1 MNKSFHLSW
10 AVFLTIVL
18 ITPFFARAGNSPPN
32 IVLIFC
38 DDLGYSD
45 IGCFGSE
52 KHRTPHIDSLA
63 KNGVKLT
70 SFYSTCGV
78 CTPSRS
84 SLMTGCYPRRVNMH
98 EDARGGWVLF
108 PVAFKG
114 LNPTEITMAEVLGTA
129 GYKTACIGKW
139 HLGDQA
145 PFLPTEQGFDY
156 YFGIPYSNDMGN
168 HFKNRNYPPLPL
180 LRNSTV
186 IEEEPD
192 QSYITKRYT
201 EEAVNFIKE
210 NKNRPFF
217 IYVPH
222 TMPHNPVF
230 ASPEFAGKS
239 ANGGFGDSV
248 EEIDWST
255 GQILKALKANGVD
268 DRTLVIF
275 TSDNG
280 ASRAWG
286 GSNTPLSGYKGST
299 MEGGMRVPFVA
310 SWPGKITA
318 GSVSDE
324 VTSTIDLLPTF
335 AKLTDTTGELTNEID
350 GHDISH
356 ILNGKRRAKSPHDAF
371 YYYFRANLQAVRSG
385 PWKLHFARQQR
396 TRGQQEPTQLPD
408 RLYNLDDDISESKNV
423 AEQHPEVVAKLKEL
437 AETARTELGDG
448 NSKGTGQREA
458 GRVDKPVALRKQ
470 Q

>member
-1 MNKSFHLSW
+1 
-10 AVFLTIVL
+10 
-18 ITPFFARAGNSPPN
+18 
-32 IVLIFC
+32 
-38 DDLGYSD
+38 
-45 IGCFGSE
+45 
-52 KHRTPHIDSLA
+52 
-63 KNGVKLT
+63 
-70 SFYSTCGV
+70 
-78 CTPSRS
+78 
-84 SLMTGCYPRRVNMH
+84 
-98 EDARGGWVLF
+98 
-108 PVAFKG
+108 
-114 LNPTEITMAEVLGTA
+114 
-129 GYKTACIGKW
+129 
-139 HLGDQA
+139 
-145 PFLPTEQGFDY
+145 
-156 YFGIPYSNDMGN
+156 
-168 HFKNRNYPPLPL
+168 
-180 LRNSTV
+180 
-186 IEEEPD
+186 
-192 QSYITKRYT
+192 
-201 EEAVNFIKE
+201 
-210 NKNRPFF
+210 
-217 IYVPH
+217 
-222 TMPHNPVF
+222 
-230 ASPEFAGKS
+230 
-239 ANGGFGDSV
+239 
-248 EEIDWST
+248 
-255 GQILKALKANGVD
+255 
-268 DRTLVIF
+268 
-275 TSDNG
+275 
-280 ASRAWG
+280 
-286 GSNTPLSGYKGST
+286 

-318 GSVSDE
+318 DSVSDE

>member
-1 MNKSFHLSW
+1 MKKSFHLSW
-10 AVFLTIVL
+10 AIFLILVL
-18 ITPFFARAGNSPPN
+18 ITPFSARARNSPPN

-114 LNPTEITMAEVLGTA
+114 LNPTEITMAEVLGAA

-139 HLGDQA
+139 HLGDQT

-168 HFKNRNYPPLPL
+168 HPKNRNYPPLPL

-210 NKNRPFF
+210 NKNQPFF

-230 ASPEFAGKS
+230 ASPDFAGKS

-286 GSNTPLSGYKGST
+286 GSNMPLSGYKGST

-396 TRGQQEPTQLPD
+396 IRGQQEPKQLPD
-408 RLYNLDDDISESKNV
+408 RLYNLDNDIGESKNV
-423 AEQHPEVVAKLKEL
+423 AEQHPEVVAKLKKL

>member
-1 MNKSFHLSW
+1 MKKSFHLSW
-10 AVFLTIVL
+10 AIFLILVL
-18 ITPFFARAGNSPPN
+18 ITPFSARARNSPPN

-114 LNPTEITMAEVLGTA
+114 LNPNEITMAEVLGAA

-210 NKNRPFF
+210 NKNQPFF

-230 ASPEFAGKS
+230 ASPDFAGKS

-286 GSNTPLSGYKGST
+286 GSNMPLSGYKGST

-335 AKLTDTTGELTNEID
+335 AKLSDTTGELTNDID

-396 TRGQQEPTQLPD
+396 TRGQQEPKQLPD
-408 RLYNLDDDISESKNV
+408 RLYNLDNDIGESKNV

-448 NSKGTGQREA
+448 NSKGSGQREA

>member
-1 MNKSFHLSW
+1 M
-10 AVFLTIVL
+10 
-18 ITPFFARAGNSPPN
+18 
-32 IVLIFC
+32 
-38 DDLGYSD
+38 
-45 IGCFGSE
+45 
-52 KHRTPHIDSLA
+52 
-63 KNGVKLT
+63 
-70 SFYSTCGV
+70 
-78 CTPSRS
+78 
-84 SLMTGCYPRRVNMH
+84 
-98 EDARGGWVLF
+98 
-108 PVAFKG
+108 
-114 LNPTEITMAEVLGTA
+114 
-129 GYKTACIGKW
+129 
-139 HLGDQA
+139 
-145 PFLPTEQGFDY
+145 
-156 YFGIPYSNDMGN
+156 
-168 HFKNRNYPPLPL
+168 
-180 LRNSTV
+180 
-186 IEEEPD
+186 
-192 QSYITKRYT
+192 
-201 EEAVNFIKE
+201 
-210 NKNRPFF
+210 
-217 IYVPH
+217 
-222 TMPHNPVF
+222 
-230 ASPEFAGKS
+230 
-239 ANGGFGDSV
+239 
-248 EEIDWST
+248 
-255 GQILKALKANGVD
+255 
-268 DRTLVIF
+268 
-275 TSDNG
+275 
-280 ASRAWG
+280 
-286 GSNTPLSGYKGST
+286 PLSGYKGST

>member
-18 ITPFFARAGNSPPN
+18 ITPFSARAGNSPPN

-63 KNGVKLT
+63 KNGIKLT

-114 LNPTEITMAEVLGTA
+114 LNPTEITMAEVLGAA

-222 TMPHNPVF
+222 TC
-230 ASPEFAGKS
+230 
-239 ANGGFGDSV
+239 
-248 EEIDWST
+248 
-255 GQILKALKANGVD
+255 
-268 DRTLVIF
+268 
-275 TSDNG
+275 
-280 ASRAWG
+280 
-286 GSNTPLSGYKGST
+286 
-299 MEGGMRVPFVA
+299 
-310 SWPGKITA
+310 
-318 GSVSDE
+318 
-324 VTSTIDLLPTF
+324 LL
-335 AKLTDTTGELTNEID
+335 
-350 GHDISH
+350 
-356 ILNGKRRAKSPHDAF
+356 
-371 YYYFRANLQAVRSG
+371 
-385 PWKLHFARQQR
+385 
-396 TRGQQEPTQLPD
+396 
-408 RLYNLDDDISESKNV
+408 
-423 AEQHPEVVAKLKEL
+423 
-437 AETARTELGDG
+437 
-448 NSKGTGQREA
+448 
-458 GRVDKPVALRKQ
+458 
-470 Q
+470 

>member
-1 MNKSFHLSW
+1 
-10 AVFLTIVL
+10 
-18 ITPFFARAGNSPPN
+18 
-32 IVLIFC
+32 
-38 DDLGYSD
+38 
-45 IGCFGSE
+45 
-52 KHRTPHIDSLA
+52 
-63 KNGVKLT
+63 
-70 SFYSTCGV
+70 
-78 CTPSRS
+78 
-84 SLMTGCYPRRVNMH
+84 
-98 EDARGGWVLF
+98 
-108 PVAFKG
+108 
-114 LNPTEITMAEVLGTA
+114 MAEVLGAA

-210 NKNRPFF
+210 NKNQPFF

-230 ASPEFAGKS
+230 ASPDFAGKS

-255 GQILKALKANGVD
+255 GQILKALKVNGVD

-335 AKLTDTTGELTNEID
+335 AKLSDTTGELTNDID

-408 RLYNLDDDISESKNV
+408 RLYNLDNDIGESKNV

-448 NSKGTGQREA
+448 NSKGSGQREA